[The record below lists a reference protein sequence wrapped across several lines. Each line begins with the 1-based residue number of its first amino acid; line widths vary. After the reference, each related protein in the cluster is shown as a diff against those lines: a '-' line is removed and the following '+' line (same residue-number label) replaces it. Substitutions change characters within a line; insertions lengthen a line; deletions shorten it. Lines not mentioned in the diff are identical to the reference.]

1 MLLKSLQRTQ
11 LKLLQKEPFKKKS
24 GATVDLISNKTAHK
38 IYIYIY
44 PKERQWIIDEQR
56 LKQHDNWI

>member
-1 MLLKSLQRTQ
+1 MQRTQ

-38 IYIYIY
+38 IYIYMYISKRKAMNY
-44 PKERQWIIDEQR
+44 WWTEIKTA
-56 LKQHDNWI
+56 